1 MKHRPHKEHKFAGTP
16 NPDLD
21 PIKAHVRENGGWS
34 HSAWKV
40 IKPRKAKAIAE
51 QPKQRLH
58 LLTHEGRRFI
68 IRALDAVQA
77 SNRLTLLLSTR

>member
-1 MKHRPHKEHKFAGTP
+1 MTHRPHKPHKFEGTP

-21 PIKAHVRENGGWS
+21 PIKEHVRQNVGWS

-51 QPKQRLH
+51 QPRLKLH

-68 IRALDAVQA
+68 VRAFDAVQA
-77 SNRLTLLLSTR
+77 SNRLTTLLQP